1 MESSL
6 TQNRQKI
13 NEYINVFMA
22 FFVVAAVAMMIIP
35 LSSTLLDLFLVI
47 NIALSV
53 MILVLSLFTHS
64 VLEFTSFPTMLL
76 ITTMIRLALNISSTR
91 LILTEGNAGQVIE
104 TFASVATGNNYVV
117 GAIIFIIIVVVQMLV
132 VTNGS
137 SRVAEVSARFTL
149 DALPGKQMAIDSDLN
164 AGLIAE
170 DEAKQK
176 RNDLQNEANFY
187 GAMDGASK
195 FVKGDAIASI
205 IITLINLIGGIIIH
219 SLQGSYT
226 AMEAI
231 EHFGKLSIGDG
242 LVSQVPALM
251 ISVASGILVTR
262 TANEKGLGETVT
274 TELFGTAQVLYVVA
288 VIMVIFAM
296 VPGFPTF
303 IFLLISILCGTAGY
317 LAQQNEKDKEVLE
330 ARQRLEQA
338 EQMAVAPK
346 ESLEESVSSFQVDAI
361 AIEIGYGLISL
372 ADESKDSNLTNQI
385 ATIRNQTSHEKGI
398 ILPPVRIRDN
408 LQLNA
413 NAYSIKIKGNEVANG
428 MLYMDK
434 YMVVEPG
441 GVFEIEGIPT
451 KEPAFG
457 MDALWIDENNREK
470 AELYDYTVV
479 DPLTVLITHLK
490 EIINQNAQ
498 ELLGRQEVKNLLEGI
513 KDKYNV
519 VIDELIPDILRL
531 GEVQKVLQNL
541 LKENIP
547 INDLVTILETL
558 ADYGNTTKDTEM
570 LTEYVRQELK
580 RTIVKDYIDTEGTL
594 TVVTVSPNL
603 DERIAQ
609 SVQKSSNGSVPVL
622 QSQVITEIFNSIN
635 TQHSQLVAQGIPHV
649 ILTSPKIRPAMKN
662 LISFNFPDL
671 AVLSLNEIPNDID
684 IETGGMIDITN

>member
-1 MESSL
+1 MESVLS
-6 TQNRQKI
+6 QNRQKL
-13 NEYINVFMA
+13 NSYINVFMA
-22 FFVVAAVAMMIIP
+22 FFVVSAVAMMIIP
-35 LSSTLLDLFLVI
+35 LSPMLLDLFLVI

-53 MILVLSLFTHS
+53 MILVLTLFTHS

-132 VTNGS
+132 VTSGS

-149 DALPGKQMAIDSDLN
+149 DAMPGKQMAIDADLN
-164 AGLIAE
+164 AGLITE

-176 RNDLQNEANFY
+176 RNDLQRESNFY

-205 IITLINLIGGIIIH
+205 VITLINLIGGIIIH

-242 LVSQVPALM
+242 LVSQIPALM

-262 TANEKGLGETVT
+262 TANEKGLGETVIS
-274 TELFGTAQVLYVVA
+274 ELFNTAQVLYIVA
-288 VIMVIFAM
+288 TIMAIFAL

-303 IFLLISILCGTAGY
+303 VFLFIGILFGTAGY
-317 LAQQNEKDKEVLE
+317 LAQQNEKDKEVAE
-330 ARQRLEQA
+330 ARRRIEQA
-338 EQMAVAPK
+338 EQMSAPA
-346 ESLEESVSSFQVDAI
+346 EAPEDSVSSFQVDAI

-372 ADESKDSNLTNQI
+372 ADEEKESNLTNQI
-385 ATIRNQTSHEKGI
+385 ATIRNQTSYEKGI

-428 MLYMDK
+428 MLYTDK

-441 GVFEIEGIPT
+441 GIFEIEGIPT

-457 MDALWIDENNREK
+457 MDALWIDEKNREK

-490 EIINQNAQ
+490 EIINQNAH

-558 ADYGNTTKDTEM
+558 ADYGNITKDTET

-580 RTIVKDYIDTEGTL
+580 RTIVKNYLDMEGKL

-603 DERIAQ
+603 DEMIGQ
-609 SVQKSSNGSVPVL
+609 SIQKSSNGSVPVL

-635 TQHSQLVAQGIPHV
+635 LQHNQLVQQGIPHV

-662 LISFNFPDL
+662 LISFNFPEL
-671 AVLSLNEIPNDID
+671 AVLSLNEVPNDVD
-684 IETGGMIDITN
+684 IETGGMIEITN

>member
-1 MESSL
+1 MESVLS
-6 TQNRQKI
+6 QNRQKLKS
-13 NEYINVFMA
+13 YINIFMA
-22 FFVVAAVAMMIIP
+22 FFVVSAVAMMIIP
-35 LSSTLLDLFLVI
+35 LSPMLLDLFLVV

-53 MILVLSLFTHS
+53 MILVLTLFTHS

-132 VTNGS
+132 VTSGS

-149 DALPGKQMAIDSDLN
+149 DAMPGKQMAIDADLN
-164 AGLIAE
+164 AGLITE

-176 RNDLQNEANFY
+176 RNDLQRESNFY

-205 IITLINLIGGIIIH
+205 VITLINLIGGIIIH

-242 LVSQVPALM
+242 LVSQIPALM

-262 TANEKGLGETVT
+262 TANEKGLGETVIS
-274 TELFGTAQVLYVVA
+274 ELFNTAQVLYIVA
-288 VIMVIFAM
+288 TIMTIFAL

-303 IFLLISILCGTAGY
+303 VFLFIGILFGTAGY
-317 LAQQNEKDKEVLE
+317 LAQQNEKDKEVAE
-330 ARQRLEQA
+330 AKRRIEQA
-338 EQMAVAPK
+338 EQMSVPAEAP
-346 ESLEESVSSFQVDAI
+346 EDSVSSFQVDAI

-372 ADESKDSNLTNQI
+372 ADEEKESNLTNQI
-385 ATIRNQTSHEKGI
+385 ATIRNQTSYEKGI

-428 MLYMDK
+428 MLYTDK

-441 GVFEIEGIPT
+441 GIFEIEGIPT

-457 MDALWIDENNREK
+457 MDALWIDEKNREK

-490 EIINQNAQ
+490 EIINQNAH

-558 ADYGNTTKDTEM
+558 ADYGNITKDTET

-580 RTIVKDYIDTEGTL
+580 RTIVKNYLDMEGKL

-603 DERIAQ
+603 DEMIGQ
-609 SVQKSSNGSVPVL
+609 SIQKSSNGSVPVL

-635 TQHSQLVAQGIPHV
+635 LQHNQLVQQGIPHV

-662 LISFNFPDL
+662 LISFNFPEL
-671 AVLSLNEIPNDID
+671 AVLSLNEVPNDVD
-684 IETGGMIDITN
+684 IETGGMIEITN

>member
-1 MESSL
+1 MENVL
-6 TQNRQKI
+6 KQNRQQI
-13 NEYINVFMA
+13 NNYLNIFMA
-22 FFVVAAVAMMIIP
+22 FFVVSAVAMMIIP
-35 LSSTLLDLFLVI
+35 LSPMLLDLFLVI
-47 NIALSV
+47 NLALSI

-76 ITTMIRLALNISSTR
+76 VTTIIRLSLNISSTR
-91 LILTEGNAGQVIE
+91 LILTDGVAGQVIE
-104 TFASVATGNNYVV
+104 TFATLATGNNYVV

-132 VTNGS
+132 ITSGS

-149 DALPGKQMAIDSDLN
+149 DAMPGKQMAIDADLNSGLITEDQAKEKRSDLTR
-164 AGLIAE
+164 E
-170 DEAKQK
+170 S
-176 RNDLQNEANFY
+176 NFY

-205 IITLINLIGGIIIH
+205 VITLINLLGGIIIH
-219 SLQGSYT
+219 SLQGNFT
-226 AMEAI
+226 ALEAV
-231 EHFGKLSIGDG
+231 EHFGRLSIGSG
-242 LVSQVPALM
+242 LVSQVPSLL

-262 TANEKGLGETVT
+262 TANEKGLGQTVT
-274 TELFGTAQVLYVVA
+274 EELFTTAYVLYIVA
-288 VIMVIFAM
+288 VIMVFFAII
-296 VPGFPTF
+296 PGFPTF
-303 IFLLISILCGTAGY
+303 LFLLIGILVGTAGY
-317 LAQQNEKDKEVLE
+317 LAQQNEKEEELAAAK
-330 ARQRLEQA
+330 QRFEQA
-338 EQMAVAPK
+338 EMKVAP
-346 ESLEESVSSFQVDAI
+346 ETSREESVSVFQVDAL

-372 ADESKDSNLTNQI
+372 ADEEKDSNLTSQI
-385 ATIRNQTSHEKGI
+385 ATIRTQTSYEKGI

-408 LQLNA
+408 LQLGA
-413 NAYSIKIKGNEVANG
+413 NAYTIKIKGNEVARG
-428 MLYMDK
+428 FLYTDK

-441 GVFEIEGIPT
+441 GIFELEGIPT

-457 MDALWIDENNREK
+457 MDALWIAHSEREK

-490 EIINQNAQ
+490 EIINQNAH
-498 ELLGRQEVKNLLEGI
+498 ELLGRQEVKELLEGI

-558 ADYGNTTKDTEM
+558 ADYGNITKDTET

-580 RTIVKDYIDTEGTL
+580 RTVVANYLDMEGKL
-594 TVVTVSPNL
+594 TVLTVSPDL
-603 DERIAQ
+603 DEMIGQ
-609 SVQKSSNGSVPVL
+609 SIQKSSNGSVPVL

-635 TQHSQLVAQGIPHV
+635 LQHNNLVAQGIPHV

-662 LISFNFPDL
+662 LISFNFPDI
-671 AVLSLNEIPNDID
+671 AVLSLNEIPNDVD
-684 IETGGMIDITN
+684 IETGGMISTSK

>member
-1 MESSL
+1 MGNILS
-6 TQNRQKI
+6 QNRQKL
-13 NEYINVFMA
+13 NGYINVFMA
-22 FFVVAAVAMMIIP
+22 FFVVSAIAMMIIP
-35 LSSTLLDLFLVI
+35 LSPILLDLFLVI

-53 MILVLSLFTHS
+53 MILVLTLFTHS

-132 VTNGS
+132 VTSGS

-149 DALPGKQMAIDSDLN
+149 DAMPGKQMAIDADLN
-164 AGLIAE
+164 AGLITE

-176 RNDLQNEANFY
+176 RNDLQRESNFY

-205 IITLINLIGGIIIH
+205 VITLINLIGGIIIH

-226 AMEAI
+226 VMEAI

-242 LVSQVPALM
+242 LVSQIPSLM

-274 TELFGTAQVLYVVA
+274 SELFNTAQVLYIVA
-288 VIMVIFAM
+288 VIMAVFAM

-303 IFLLISILCGTAGY
+303 VFLFIGILFGTGGY
-317 LAQQNEKDKEVLE
+317 LAQQSEKEKEVVE
-330 ARQRLEQA
+330 ARRRIEHA
-338 EQMAVAPK
+338 EQMSAPV
-346 ESLEESVSSFQVDAI
+346 EAPEDSVSSFQVDAI

-372 ADESKDSNLTNQI
+372 ADEEKESNLTNQI
-385 ATIRNQTSHEKGI
+385 ATIRNQTSYEKGI
-398 ILPPVRIRDN
+398 ILPAVRIRDN

-428 MLYMDK
+428 MLYTDK

-441 GVFEIEGIPT
+441 GIFEIEGIPT

-457 MDALWIDENNREK
+457 MDALWIDEKNREK

-490 EIINQNAQ
+490 EIINQNAH

-558 ADYGNTTKDTEM
+558 ADYGNITKDTET
-570 LTEYVRQELK
+570 LTEYVRQALK
-580 RTIVKDYIDTEGTL
+580 RTIVKDYLDTEGKL

-603 DERIAQ
+603 DEMIGQ
-609 SVQKSSNGSVPVL
+609 SIQKSSNGSVPVL

-635 TQHSQLVAQGIPHV
+635 LQHNQLVQQGIPHV

-671 AVLSLNEIPNDID
+671 AVLSLNEVPNDVD
-684 IETGGMIDITN
+684 IETGGMIEITN

>member
-6 TQNRQKI
+6 IQNRQKI
-13 NEYINVFMA
+13 NNYMNVFMA

-35 LSSTLLDLFLVI
+35 LSSTLLDFFLVI

-64 VLEFTSFPTMLL
+64 VLQFTSFPTMLL

-91 LILTEGNAGQVIE
+91 LILTKGNAGQVIE
-104 TFASVATGNNYVV
+104 TFATVATGNNYVV

-137 SRVAEVSARFTL
+137 GRVAEVSARFTL

-164 AGLIAE
+164 AGLITE

-205 IITLINLIGGIIIH
+205 IITLINLIGGIVIH

-226 AMEAI
+226 VIEAI

-242 LVSQVPALM
+242 LVSQIPALM

-274 TELFGTAQVLYVVA
+274 SELFSTPQVLYVVA
-288 VIMVIFAM
+288 VILGIFAI

-303 IFLLISILCGTAGY
+303 IFLFIGLLCATAGY

-330 ARQRLEQA
+330 ARRRLEKA
-338 EQMAVAPK
+338 EQMATSPK
-346 ESLEESVSSFQVDAI
+346 ESSEESVSSFQVDAI

-372 ADESKDSNLTNQI
+372 ADENKESNLTNQI
-385 ATIRNQTSHEKGI
+385 ATIRNQISYEKGI

-408 LQLNA
+408 LQLDV

-441 GVFEIEGIPT
+441 GIFEIEGIPT

-479 DPLTVLITHLK
+479 DP
-490 EIINQNAQ
+490 
-498 ELLGRQEVKNLLEGI
+498 
-513 KDKYNV
+513 
-519 VIDELIPDILRL
+519 
-531 GEVQKVLQNL
+531 
-541 LKENIP
+541 
-547 INDLVTILETL
+547 
-558 ADYGNTTKDTEM
+558 
-570 LTEYVRQELK
+570 
-580 RTIVKDYIDTEGTL
+580 
-594 TVVTVSPNL
+594 
-603 DERIAQ
+603 
-609 SVQKSSNGSVPVL
+609 
-622 QSQVITEIFNSIN
+622 
-635 TQHSQLVAQGIPHV
+635 
-649 ILTSPKIRPAMKN
+649 
-662 LISFNFPDL
+662 
-671 AVLSLNEIPNDID
+671 
-684 IETGGMIDITN
+684 

>member
-1 MESSL
+1 MESVLS
-6 TQNRQKI
+6 QNRQKL
-13 NEYINVFMA
+13 NSYINIFMA
-22 FFVVAAVAMMIIP
+22 FFVVSAVAMMIIP
-35 LSSTLLDLFLVI
+35 LSPMLLDLFLVV

-53 MILVLSLFTHS
+53 MILVLTLFTHS

-132 VTNGS
+132 VTSGS

-149 DALPGKQMAIDSDLN
+149 DAMPGKQMAIDADLN
-164 AGLIAE
+164 AGLITE

-176 RNDLQNEANFY
+176 RNDLQRESNFY

-205 IITLINLIGGIIIH
+205 VITLINLIGGIIIH

-242 LVSQVPALM
+242 LVSQIPALM

-262 TANEKGLGETVT
+262 TANEKGLGETVIS
-274 TELFGTAQVLYVVA
+274 ELFNTAQVLYIVA
-288 VIMVIFAM
+288 TIMAIFAL

-303 IFLLISILCGTAGY
+303 VFLFIGILFGTAGY
-317 LAQQNEKDKEVLE
+317 LAQQNEKDKEVAE
-330 ARQRLEQA
+330 ARRRIEQA
-338 EQMAVAPK
+338 EQMSAPA
-346 ESLEESVSSFQVDAI
+346 EAPEDSVSSFQVDAI

-372 ADESKDSNLTNQI
+372 ADEEKESNLTNQI
-385 ATIRNQTSHEKGI
+385 ATIRNQTSYEKGI

-428 MLYMDK
+428 MLYTDK

-441 GVFEIEGIPT
+441 GIFEIEGIPT

-457 MDALWIDENNREK
+457 MDALWIDEKNREK

-490 EIINQNAQ
+490 EIINQNAH

-558 ADYGNTTKDTEM
+558 ADYGNITKDTET

-580 RTIVKDYIDTEGTL
+580 RTIVKNYLDMEGKL

-603 DERIAQ
+603 DEMIGQ
-609 SVQKSSNGSVPVL
+609 SIQKSSNGSVPVL

-635 TQHSQLVAQGIPHV
+635 LQHNQLVQQGIPHV

-662 LISFNFPDL
+662 LISFNFPEL
-671 AVLSLNEIPNDID
+671 AVLSLNEVPNDVD
-684 IETGGMIDITN
+684 IETGGMIEITN

>member
-1 MESSL
+1 MESVLS
-6 TQNRQKI
+6 QNRQKL
-13 NEYINVFMA
+13 NSYINIFMA
-22 FFVVAAVAMMIIP
+22 FFVVSAVAMMIIP
-35 LSSTLLDLFLVI
+35 LSPMLLDLFLVV

-53 MILVLSLFTHS
+53 MILVLTLFTHS

-132 VTNGS
+132 VTSGS

-149 DALPGKQMAIDSDLN
+149 DAMPGKQMAIDADLN
-164 AGLIAE
+164 AGLITE

-176 RNDLQNEANFY
+176 RNDLQRESNFY

-205 IITLINLIGGIIIH
+205 VITLINLIGGIIIH

-242 LVSQVPALM
+242 LVSQIPALM

-262 TANEKGLGETVT
+262 TANEKGLGETVIS
-274 TELFGTAQVLYVVA
+274 ELFNTAQVLYIVA
-288 VIMVIFAM
+288 TIMAIFAL

-303 IFLLISILCGTAGY
+303 VFLFIGILFGTAGY
-317 LAQQNEKDKEVLE
+317 LAQQNEKDKEVAE
-330 ARQRLEQA
+330 ARRRIEQA
-338 EQMAVAPK
+338 EKMSAPA
-346 ESLEESVSSFQVDAI
+346 EAPEDSVSSFQVDAI

-372 ADESKDSNLTNQI
+372 ADEEKESNLTNQI
-385 ATIRNQTSHEKGI
+385 ATIRNQTSYEKGI

-428 MLYMDK
+428 MLYTDK

-441 GVFEIEGIPT
+441 GIFEIEGIPT

-457 MDALWIDENNREK
+457 MDALWIDEKNREK

-490 EIINQNAQ
+490 EIINQNAH

-558 ADYGNTTKDTEM
+558 ADYGNITKDTET

-580 RTIVKDYIDTEGTL
+580 RTIVKNYLDMEGKL

-603 DERIAQ
+603 DEMIGQ
-609 SVQKSSNGSVPVL
+609 SIQKSSNGSVPVL

-635 TQHSQLVAQGIPHV
+635 LQHNQLVQQGIPHV

-662 LISFNFPDL
+662 LISFNFPEL
-671 AVLSLNEIPNDID
+671 AVLSLNEVPNDVD
-684 IETGGMIDITN
+684 IETGGMIEITN